1 MAISQDSIGNDFTV
15 LKSWMR
21 KFNQKLKPN
30 ARWYFDKG
38 QYSADTNAIREV
50 MQRSRNAPTAIYLAG
65 HTEVPDD
72 QGSQELLAYVPA
84 NYLEASN
91 GQFNYIYYE
100 EMRQLL
106 FEGPHLQSGPLLL
119 TFGLE
124 PPSVHHR
131 GLPYVLECNGNEPQ
145 WRETEYHDG
154 YVENSDD
161 IVHFAATSPGERS
174 ALFKSGAIFTRT
186 LCDINP
192 SEALSLSEIIKRLS
206 EKITEHGQRPRVR
219 TLLSVNY

>member
-1 MAISQDSIGNDFTV
+1 
-15 LKSWMR
+15 
-21 KFNQKLKPN
+21 
-30 ARWYFDKG
+30 
-38 QYSADTNAIREV
+38 

-106 FEGPHLQSGPLLL
+106 FEGPTYNRDRSWSVNYFQLSTRPWLEL

-145 WRETEYHDG
+145 WRETKYHDG

-174 ALFKSGAIFTRT
+174 ALFRSGAIFTRT

-219 TLLSVNY
+219 TLISVNY